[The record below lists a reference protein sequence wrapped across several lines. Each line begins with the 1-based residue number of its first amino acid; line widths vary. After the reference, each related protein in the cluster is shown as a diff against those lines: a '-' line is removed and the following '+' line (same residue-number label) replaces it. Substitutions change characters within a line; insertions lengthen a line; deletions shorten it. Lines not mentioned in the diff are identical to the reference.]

1 MPVYEATVSK
11 MEAREHRN
19 GEGGGEEGGRT
30 PLEMDTGEGE
40 KRQGIDRIPGNA
52 HREQELAYGGI
63 MACRGKSMN
72 VGATWCAASA
82 LLG

>member
-1 MPVYEATVSK
+1 MGK
-11 MEAREHRN
+11 
-19 GEGGGEEGGRT
+19 GGEEGGRT

-52 HREQELAYGGI
+52 HREHPAGWELAYGGI
-63 MACRGKSMN
+63 MAYRGKSMN

>member
-1 MPVYEATVSK
+1 
-11 MEAREHRN
+11 
-19 GEGGGEEGGRT
+19 
-30 PLEMDTGEGE
+30 MDTGEGE

-72 VGATWCAASA
+72 VGATWCVASA